1 HLGEADAGGEIRMA
15 GDPAHKR
22 VNPILYRRAEA
33 LACWRRASAP
43 TLWVEP
49 DMPALRHR
57 LGVDDDAHA
66 EARAAFRDFREIC
79 VPDSG
84 HNLHHDQ
91 PGEVA
96 RILQTFLRSK
106 ES

>member
-1 HLGEADAGGEIRMA
+1 M
-15 GDPAHKR
+15 
-22 VNPILYRRAEA
+22 LYRRAEA
-33 LACWRRASAP
+33 LACWHRVTAP

-49 DMPALRHR
+49 EMPTLRHR
-57 LGVDDDAHA
+57 LGVDDDTHA
-66 EARAAFRDFREIC
+66 EARAAFRDLREVR

-96 RILQTFLRSK
+96 RIIETFLGSK